1 VSLETDFSAAL
12 LAQCPRVTPGTSA
25 LNSQRPFVTWDHIG
39 GDPLRYMDGSAGAQ
53 VLALLQVR
61 SWASTR
67 AEALAMARQIEDAVC
82 TAARLSAR
90 PIGLPFC
97 DVEDAVEPPL
107 HYAQQEFEVLG
118 DR

>member
-1 VSLETDFSAAL
+1 MHPDDV
-12 LAQCPRVTPGTSA
+12 P
-25 LNSQRPFVTWDHIG
+25 
-39 GDPLRYMDGSAGAQ
+39 DPH
-53 VLALLQVR
+53 VLGM
-61 SWASTR
+61 SWHDTA
-67 AEALAMARQIEDAVC
+67 ARQIEDAVC